1 MHNAMQFEMQCS
13 IFKYRSRN
21 YIQISEI
28 SELSELSSKNVGHSN
43 ISLRIFENKHL
54 AIIIIHNILC
64 ICMYN
69 TIYRYILTLIFFIFL
84 PTSLYYRYSHRATT
98 TNFNDS
104 FSIDTSRKKEFEGPW
119 QLWILLVT

>member
-1 MHNAMQFEMQCS
+1 MQYIQV
-13 IFKYRSRN
+13 YN

-69 TIYRYILTLIFFIFL
+69 TIYRYILTLIFFIFYQQVYIIGIATERPPPISMIL
-84 PTSLYYRYSHRATT
+84 FQLTHLEKRSLKDRGNYGFY
-98 TNFNDS
+98 
-104 FSIDTSRKKEFEGPW
+104 
-119 QLWILLVT
+119 